1 MKTSIRLDQNLIQE
15 AELEGR
21 SFKRSAPNQI
31 EYWAEIGRQVE
42 SLISPNELVAIR
54 QGFARLH
61 IEDALSHP
69 AEADDIFKAV
79 DADSAAGTLTTKVT
93 QSTVYYEASQTHP
106 GQLDRVDENKQR
118 ETGRFRDGQ
127 FESTTR

>member
-1 MKTSIRLDQNLIQE
+1 MKTPIRLDENLVQE

-42 SLISPNELVAIR
+42 GLITPNELVAIR

-61 IEDALSHP
+61 I
-69 AEADDIFKAV
+69 DDIPSQSVAV
-79 DADSAAGTLTTKVT
+79 DEVFDAVDVDRMTGALATKITRSTT
-93 QSTVYYEASQTHP
+93 YYEASQSQI
-106 GQLDRVDENKQR
+106 GLLDRVSENNR
-118 ETGRFRDGQ
+118 ETGYFRDGQ
-127 FESTTR
+127 FVKSSSP